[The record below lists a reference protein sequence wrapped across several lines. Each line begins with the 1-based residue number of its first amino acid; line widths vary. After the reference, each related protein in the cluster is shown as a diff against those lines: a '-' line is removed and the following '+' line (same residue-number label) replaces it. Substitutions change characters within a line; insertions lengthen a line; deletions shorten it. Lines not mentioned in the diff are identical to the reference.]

1 MSSPEEAPLSS
12 PEEAVR
18 RARQAAAQHAA
29 ESDQELLAISPAPD
43 DTVDLRKLID
53 WALIDPDIEQV
64 RSTRRYGR
72 AMTAFKRGL
81 LRLLV
86 QYHADLTAQQT
97 RFNLALITRIG
108 ELEARIEEL
117 ERERATRS

>member
-1 MSSPEEAPLSS
+1 MSSPEEALG
-12 PEEAVR
+12 
-18 RARQAAAQHAA
+18 RAREAAAERAA
-29 ESDQELLAISPAPD
+29 GTDHELLSVSPAPD
-43 DTVDLRKLID
+43 DAVDLRKLID

-72 AMTAFKRGL
+72 AMTMFKRGL

-97 RFNLALITRIG
+97 RFNLALITRLT
-108 ELEARIEEL
+108 ELEARIEDL
-117 ERERATRS
+117 ERERSSRS